1 MLGRILPWEKS
12 HMDYVKK
19 FKIFRVKISS
29 YEIFMWKNMGAVIM
43 SQIMQGEKKKT
54 L

>member
-19 FKIFRVKISS
+19 FKMFKELKFPRVKYSRGKIR
-29 YEIFMWKNMGAVIM
+29 E
-43 SQIMQGEKKKT
+43 Q
-54 L
+54 